1 MTHIIGNVIEGGMPV
16 DLRGRR
22 IKILVALVRIRRVGV
37 MKKDVLSLGGFL
49 SKEKDVIKELID
61 QQYLL
66 ENEKSYVLSQQGLLF
81 ADAISERLFR
91 VS

>member
-1 MTHIIGNVIEGGMPV
+1 
-16 DLRGRR
+16 
-22 IKILVALVRIRRVGV
+22 
-37 MKKDVLSLGGFL
+37 MKNI
-49 SKEKDVIKELID
+49 IKELID

-66 ENEKSYVLSQQGLLF
+66 ENERSYVLSQKGLLF

>member
-1 MTHIIGNVIEGGMPV
+1 MSRGKGNHSWFSEEVLDKDAMWNELCLTG
-16 DLRGRR
+16 LRT
-22 IKILVALVRIRRVGV
+22 KWGV
-37 MKKDVLSLGGFL
+37 MKKDILSLGGFL
-49 SKEKDVIKELID
+49 SNEKNTIKELID

-66 ENEKSYVLSQQGLLF
+66 ENERSYVLSQKGLLF